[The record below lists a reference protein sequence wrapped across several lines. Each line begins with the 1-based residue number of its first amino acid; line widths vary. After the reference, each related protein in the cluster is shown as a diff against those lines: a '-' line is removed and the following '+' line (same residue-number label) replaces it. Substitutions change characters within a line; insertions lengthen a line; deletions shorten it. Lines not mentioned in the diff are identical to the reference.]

1 MSQANATE
9 VADMLVEAIAE
20 VRGCSAAEVR
30 ATAQNGEIE
39 FDSKEGETAITYLE
53 DKLDI
58 GELAGAEDLRPEQMT
73 TLSSLTEVIMSKM
86 PMTTGRTEGSNDS

>member
-1 MSQANATE
+1 MLQVNVEE
-9 VADMLVEAIAE
+9 VADMLVEAVAE

-30 ATAQNGEIE
+30 ATAQDGEIE
-39 FDSKEGETAITYLE
+39 FDSKEGELAITYLE

-73 TLSSLTEVIMSKM
+73 TLSSLTELVMSKM
-86 PMTTGRTEGSNDS
+86 PTTAGRTEGSNDS